1 MALNLYLL
9 SSKSTSMKKII
20 VSVVSGISIL
30 SCTKDTLSSNTS
42 RPQARDL
49 VSENHVQINKDKNTI
64 RERFDPPI
72 DYNWVNE
79 KPDSF
84 GYFIENFKLKPYGSQ
99 ILRYDGTPIS
109 AQHLHEAVFDI
120 DTGNKDLQQCADAVI
135 RLRAE
140 YLYTIKK
147 SDEIK
152 FHFTSGDLLSWN
164 DYKNGTRAFVN
175 GHSVSFR
182 KTMSFD
188 DSYENFRNY
197 LDLIF
202 TYAGTISLNKETK
215 PIDKNEDLKT
225 GDILITPGSPGHVV
239 FVAGVC
245 KNPKGDRLFL
255 LGEGFTPAQS
265 IHLLSNPFSKKKSP
279 WYDLNINAPETK
291 TARYIFK
298 PTNFRSF

>member
-1 MALNLYLL
+1 
-9 SSKSTSMKKII
+9 MKKII
-20 VSVVSGISIL
+20 SGLLITSIITGCIKEKTSSYKDLQKTKDLVQRNVVSI
-30 SCTKDTLSSNTS
+30 
-42 RPQARDL
+42 
-49 VSENHVQINKDKNTI
+49 HKDKNTI
-64 RERFDPPI
+64 KDRFSAPQG
-72 DYNWVNE
+72 YEWVDE
-79 KPDSF
+79 KQDSF

-99 ILRYDGTPIS
+99 ILRYDGVPIS
-109 AQHLHEAVFDI
+109 TQHLHEAVFDI

-140 YLYTIKK
+140 YLYKIKK
-147 SDEIK
+147 SDDIK

-175 GHSVSFR
+175 GNSVSFR
-182 KTMSFD
+182 KTVGFD
-188 DSYENFRNY
+188 DSYGNFRNY

-202 TYAGTISLNKETK
+202 NYAGTISLNKETQ
-215 PIDKNEDLKT
+215 PVTKNSDLKT

-239 FVAGVC
+239 FIAGVC
-245 KNPKGDRLFL
+245 ANTKGERLFL

-265 IHLLSNPFSKKKSP
+265 IHVLSNPFCKNISP
-279 WYDLNINAPETK
+279 WYNIDVSAQETQ